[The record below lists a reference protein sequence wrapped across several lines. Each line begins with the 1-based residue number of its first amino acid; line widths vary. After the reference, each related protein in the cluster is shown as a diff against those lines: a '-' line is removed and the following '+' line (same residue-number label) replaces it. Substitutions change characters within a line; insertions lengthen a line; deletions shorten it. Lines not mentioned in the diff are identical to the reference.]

1 MLDGLPVESYIRQGI
16 LADLSNIDTSNC
28 YENIVHCYADES
40 GCWALPLLFR
50 PSLVYCQSEENKAR
64 LSEAQN
70 LTDLQDLL
78 CVKSNFHYDGYY
90 NLFSELYPAASASI
104 FAVEGEGVNEDARE
118 SFCLSP
124 KRLLMRSRSARN
136 MIRFLGTGRI
146 PPAGMTASTWLW
158 IFLSV

>member
-1 MLDGLPVESYIRQGI
+1 MTVDDVIRTLNVEIFAGEGPDVLVLDGLPVESYIRQGI

-50 PSLVYCQSEENKAR
+50 PSMVYCQSEENKAR

-78 CVKSNFHYDGYY
+78 CVKSNFIMMGTTTC
-90 NLFSELYPAASASI
+90 SASYTRRP
-104 FAVEGEGVNEDARE
+104 ARR
-118 SFCLSP
+118 SLLS
-124 KRLLMRSRSARN
+124 KAK
-136 MIRFLGTGRI
+136 
-146 PPAGMTASTWLW
+146 
-158 IFLSV
+158 V